1 MQTFIIADDHPIT
14 LTGMETFIARLGYK
28 VLATYDNGLNAYNN
42 IMALQPDFALLDLSM
57 PSMNGLEV
65 LEKVR
70 ASNKT
75 IKIIIYTM
83 YKETTLFDKAVALGI
98 NGYILKDFAVQE
110 LEECLKSLAY
120 KNEWFSPQLQEAL
133 IFKDSDTAQEKLLA
147 LTPAERKILQL
158 IAQENN
164 SKQIAELLF
173 IAEKTVENHRSNII
187 RKLNLGST
195 KNGLLIW
202 ALEHKDAL
210 GS

>member
-1 MQTFIIADDHPIT
+1 
-14 LTGMETFIARLGYK
+14 
-28 VLATYDNGLNAYNN
+28 
-42 IMALQPDFALLDLSM
+42 
-57 PSMNGLEV
+57 
-65 LEKVR
+65 
-70 ASNKT
+70 
-75 IKIIIYTM
+75 M
-83 YKETTLFDKAVALGI
+83 YKETTLFDKAVALGV